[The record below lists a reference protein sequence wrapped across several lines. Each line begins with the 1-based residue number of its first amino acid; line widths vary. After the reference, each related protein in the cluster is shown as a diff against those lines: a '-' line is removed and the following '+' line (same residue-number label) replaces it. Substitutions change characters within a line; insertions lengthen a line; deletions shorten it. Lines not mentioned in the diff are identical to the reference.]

1 VSHSTLQ
8 AALESFVAK
17 PRILI
22 ALDFDGTLAP
32 LGNDP
37 TLSRMIPEARSA
49 LQALTVLPGVS
60 VGLVTGRAI
69 ESVLEVALPLPQW
82 YLVGSHGIE
91 VVTPENRE
99 SYSTPDLV
107 PPDLAA
113 AFQEVVDHHQGTRL
127 EFKPFGIAL
136 HTRGVKAEIALA
148 AETAAHALCLEWG
161 GGLVVR
167 TGHGIVECSVREA
180 TKGDGLVAL
189 RREINPSAVLFAGD
203 DVTDEDGFKVLRAED
218 IAIRVGGGETI
229 ASYHLENAL
238 AVSDMLWRIHT
249 LRTTRDS

>member
-1 VSHSTLQ
+1 VSPSSLEE
-8 AALESFVAK
+8 ALESFVAK
-17 PRILI
+17 PLILL

-32 LGNDP
+32 LGDDP

-49 LQALTVLPGVS
+49 LEALTPLPGVS

-91 VVTPENRE
+91 VVTPENRD
-99 SYSTPDLV
+99 SYSTPDVV
-107 PPDLAA
+107 PPELAA
-113 AFQEVVDHHQGTRL
+113 AFQEVVDNHRGTRL

-136 HTRGVKAEIALA
+136 HTRGVPAEIALA
-148 AETAAHALCLEWG
+148 AETAAHTLCLEWG
-161 GGLVVR
+161 NGLVVR
-167 TGHGIVECSVREA
+167 TGHGIVECSVRDA
-180 TKGDGLVAL
+180 TKGDGIVAL
-189 RREINPSAVLFAGD
+189 LGEINPSAVLFAGD
-203 DVTDEDGFKVLRAED
+203 DVTDEDGFKVLGDED

-238 AVSDMLWRIHT
+238 AVSDLLWRIYR
-249 LRTTRDS
+249 LRTARDS